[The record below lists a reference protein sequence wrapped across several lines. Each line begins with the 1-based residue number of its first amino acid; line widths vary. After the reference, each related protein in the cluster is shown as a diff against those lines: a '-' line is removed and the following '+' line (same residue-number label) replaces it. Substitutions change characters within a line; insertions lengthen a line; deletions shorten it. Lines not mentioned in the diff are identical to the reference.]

1 MKKLLITMLA
11 ALAMVSVSNARSD
24 LLVDYYVGYDIVSQ
38 QFAQNDAN
46 SSTTQRGIGMGGR
59 LFTEFSGDLFLGV
72 GAGFYHIETNEEISG
87 NIAYAQ
93 FFLKYLFT
101 DNIEGFGGLGYAMR
115 GTPDYTAATDLTAT
129 GGMGSIGL
137 AFVTKEGWRA
147 EIMYSYFGF
156 TAEINALQE
165 EITSNAVGFH
175 FGKTM
180 EF

>member
-1 MKKLLITMLA
+1 MKKILITLFA
-11 ALAMVSVSNARSD
+11 TFALSSTVQAKSD
-24 LLVDYYVGYDIVSQ
+24 LLVDYYVGYDIVAQS
-38 QFAQNDAN
+38 FALNDAN
-46 SSTTQRGIGMGGR
+46 SSITQKGIGMGGR
-59 LFTEFSGDLFLGV
+59 LFTEFSGDLYLGI
-72 GAGFYHIETNEEISG
+72 GAGFYHIETDETVSG

-101 DNIEGFGGLGYAMR
+101 DNLEGFGGLGYGMR
-115 GTPDYTAATDLTAT
+115 GTPDYTAATDISAT

-147 EIMYSYFGF
+147 EVMYSYFAF
-156 TAEINALQE
+156 SAEVNAQAE
-165 EITSNAVGFH
+165 TITSHAIGFH

>member
-1 MKKLLITMLA
+1 MKKILVTLFASFAILST
-11 ALAMVSVSNARSD
+11 VNAKSD
-24 LLVDYYVGYDIVSQ
+24 LLVDYYVGYDYVIQ
-38 QFAQNDAN
+38 KFAQNDAN
-46 SSTTQRGIGMGGR
+46 NSTTQKGIGMGGR
-59 LFTEFSGDLFLGV
+59 LFTEFSGDLYLGL
-72 GAGFYHIETNEEISG
+72 GAGFYHIETNDAISG

-93 FFLKYLFT
+93 FFVKYLFT

-115 GTPDYTAATDLTAT
+115 GTPDYTTATDLSAT

-156 TAEINALQE
+156 TAEINALAE
-165 EITSNAVGFH
+165 EITSNAFGFH

>member
-1 MKKLLITMLA
+1 MKKLLMAILA
-11 ALAMVSVSNARSD
+11 TFTLSTVAQARSN
-24 LLVDYYVGYDIVSQ
+24 LLVDYYVGYDVVSQ
-38 QFAQNDAN
+38 QFAENDAN

-59 LFTEFSGDLFLGV
+59 LFTDFSGDLFLGV
-72 GAGFYHIETNEEISG
+72 GAGFYHIETNEDISG
-87 NIAYAQ
+87 NIGYAQ

-101 DNIEGFGGLGYAMR
+101 DSIEVFGGLGYAMR
-115 GTPDYTAATDLTAT
+115 GTPDYAAATDLTAT

-156 TAEINALQE
+156 SAEVNALQE
-165 EITSNAVGFH
+165 EITTNAISFH